1 MSRPLIICIVL
12 AIATGTVTTVAFGQ
26 ADVETSGVYAEPDN
40 ESQADR
46 PQSESTPG
54 KKRFDETIWKEVVG
68 TTDYSENSGRSKKKA
83 NRDGSVDET
92 SSTRMKDNAGDDD
105 DDASVSLPS
114 LPIDSWWLNIIVYV
128 IVGGLILYILYMV
141 LINLR
146 GSKGKKKESLS
157 KIVDGGDAIE
167 DIRELDVD
175 PLLREAL
182 ASGNYRLAI
191 RICFLGM
198 LKKLDEGGKIR
209 WKKDKTNRDYLGEL
223 FNANYHFDDV
233 RRLTLDYE
241 RVWYGEH
248 ELSSERYQA
257 IISSFGEVETKFKS
271 SSAA

>member
-1 MSRPLIICIVL
+1 MSRPLIIYIVL
-12 AIATGTVTTVAFGQ
+12 ALTVSTKATVVFGQ
-26 ADVETSGVYAEPDN
+26 SDTETPSVFDEQNN
-40 ESQADR
+40 ESQAQL
-46 PQSESTPG
+46 PQSGNTPARTG
-54 KKRFDETIWKEVVG
+54 FDEAIWKEVVG
-68 TTDYSENSGRSKKKA
+68 ATDYSENSGRSKKRA

-92 SSTRMKDNAGDDD
+92 SSTRMKDNADDD
-105 DDASVSLPS
+105 DDASVNLPS

-128 IVGGLILYILYMV
+128 IAGGLILYILYMV

-146 GSKGKKKESLS
+146 GSKGRKKESPS
-157 KIVDGGDAIE
+157 QVFDGDDTIE

-241 RVWYGEH
+241 RIWYGEH
-248 ELSSERYQA
+248 ELSSERYLA

-271 SSAA
+271 SSVA